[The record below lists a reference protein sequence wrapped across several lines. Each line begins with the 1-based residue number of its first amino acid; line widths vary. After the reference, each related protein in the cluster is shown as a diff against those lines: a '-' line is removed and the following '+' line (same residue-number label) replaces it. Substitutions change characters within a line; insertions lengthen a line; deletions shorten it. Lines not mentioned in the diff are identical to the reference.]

1 MGGEGGRP
9 QGILAE
15 GQEILRSVD
24 RLREAFEKELEI
36 AVVVNEVDIAGV
48 DDEQIAGGVVEEEV
62 LVGGG
67 HLFDVFLADS
77 ALAGDAFAAD
87 ALLEGFR

>member
-1 MGGEGGRP
+1 M
-9 QGILAE
+9 LAE
-15 GQEILRSVD
+15 GQEVLRSVD
-24 RLREAFEKELEI
+24 RFSEAFEEELEI

-62 LVGGG
+62 FVGGG
-67 HLFDVFLADS
+67 HLLDVFLADG

-87 ALLEGFR
+87 TLLEGFG